1 VRRRLPFVLLAV
13 YLCFVP
19 LSLLLRGPE
28 SDQGEPYF
36 LLVALG
42 FPLVGAVIARKR
54 PDNAIGWLLLALGLV
69 FGAGLFADSYVE
81 SGATALVGPVAWYS
95 AWTLYLW
102 LGLGVVILPLVFPD
116 GKLLSPRWRWALW
129 TAVAAIV
136 LSFIGIG
143 FKPGPL
149 DTNQKP
155 DIQNPVGIPAL
166 KGALEVVNV
175 IGEVLFI
182 AAILAAIASVVVRFR
197 RSRGEARL
205 QLKWFAWVGGVMI
218 VGFLFASITAALGD
232 DSPLAVVGNI
242 GWPVGLF
249 AMIVGIPV
257 ATGIAVLRY
266 RLYEIDVVINRTLVY
281 GLLTAT
287 LAAAYLGSVLLLQL
301 ALGPVT
307 SGSSL
312 AVAVSTLGVAAL
324 FRPARARIQTVV
336 DRRFYRHKYDAART
350 LEDFTTRLRDQVDLD
365 ELGGELRG
373 VVRDTMQPEHVSLW
387 LRGAER

>member
-13 YLCFVP
+13 YLCLGP

-28 SDQGEPYF
+28 SDQGERF
-36 LLVALG
+36 GLLVALG
-42 FPLVGAVIARKR
+42 FPLVGALIARKR
-54 PDNAIGWLLLALGLV
+54 PDNPIGWLLLAMGLV

-81 SGATALVGPVAWYS
+81 SGATALIGPVAWYS

-116 GKLLSPRWRWALW
+116 GRLLSPRWRWVLR

-166 KGALEVVNV
+166 KGTLEVVNV

-182 AAILAAIASVVVRFR
+182 AAILGAIASVVVRFR

-218 VGFLFASITAALGD
+218 VGFLLASITAALGD

-249 AMIVGIPV
+249 ALIVGIPV
-257 ATGIAVLRY
+257 ATGVAVLRY

-324 FRPARARIQTVV
+324 FRPARARIQNVV

-350 LEDFTTRLRDQVDLD
+350 LEDFSVRLRDQVDLD

-373 VVRDTMQPEHVSLW
+373 VVRDTMQPTHVSLW

>member
-28 SDQGEPYF
+28 PDEGETF
-36 LLVALG
+36 GLLVALG
-42 FPLVGAVIARKR
+42 FPLVGTVIARKR
-54 PDNAIGWLLLALGLV
+54 PDNPIGWLLLAMGLV
-69 FGAGLFADSYVE
+69 FGAGLFADTYVE

-116 GKLLSPRWRWALW
+116 GRLLSPRWRWVLR

-136 LSFIGIG
+136 VSFIGTG
-143 FKPGPL
+143 FKPGAL

-182 AAILAAIASVVVRFR
+182 VAILAAIASVVVRFR

-218 VGFLFASITAALGD
+218 VGFLLASITAALGD
-232 DSPLAVVGNI
+232 DSPLAVLGNI

-249 AMIVGIPV
+249 ALIVGIPV
-257 ATGIAVLRY
+257 ATGVAVLRY

-350 LEDFTTRLRDQVDLD
+350 LEDFTVRLRDQVDLD

-373 VVRDTMQPEHVSLW
+373 VVRDTMQPAHVSLW